1 MNSNVENKHNILSNS
16 SDQSASSNSESFS
29 LANNQTN
36 ALQIENDIDYL
47 RVSEETEN
55 EVLPNREMF
64 VSTQDSL
71 KFGINIVGE
80 ILSSLGIP
88 FVGPIVSFYTKIID
102 LLWPSSGG
110 KKPWEIFMEQ
120 VEKLIDQKIEE
131 YARNKALAELEG
143 LGANFELYRVA
154 LEEWRENPNISR
166 TTRGV
171 RTRFEILDGL
181 FTQYMPS
188 FKVSGHEVPLLTVY
202 AQAASLHL
210 LLLKDASIFGE
221 EWGLSTAVIN
231 NYYKRQMNLTAQY
244 SNHCVNWYN
253 AGLDRLKGS
262 NAKSWLNYHR
272 FRREMT
278 LMVLDLVALYPSFDA
293 RTYPIETTAQL
304 TREVYTDPI
313 GYNPSNPEGSGF
325 GIPWAN
331 LKSHDFTQIEREV
344 IRPPH
349 AFSILNSVEIGTVK
363 AKLLFND
370 NAYINYWSG
379 HLLEYTYTNDSETYK
394 KDYGNLNTSEKN
406 KIDLKNKDIYKID
419 STAVC
424 LANSYTYIYGCTK
437 SNFQMVNRD
446 SLNPTSHSYS
456 KTHTAIPSKIQNYDS
471 ENELPQETTDQPS
484 YQSYNHR
491 LGHITTYPFW
501 YTNGSNSQSGF
512 LPVFAWTHRSANLN
526 NFIDSKKIT
535 QIPAV
540 KSIEAAMN
548 HYSIS
553 IEKCSGY
560 TGGDVV
566 VCDNTGSR
574 ERVAFLYAT
583 AAENAVSQKY
593 RVRVRYASELA
604 GELHLIIK
612 KTNSD
617 WKDQRANAKV
627 IQTKNLEENLTYKN
641 FQYAEF
647 DELVAPL
654 VPNFLIEII
663 TLDMQGWGKN
673 IYIDKI
679 EFIPVSE

>member
-1 MNSNVENKHNILSNS
+1 MNSNDENKHNTLSNS
-16 SDQSASSNSESFS
+16 SDQSVSSNSESFS

-64 VSTQDSL
+64 ISTQDSL

-88 FVGPIVSFYTKIID
+88 FVGPIVNFYTKIID

-110 KKPWEIFMEQ
+110 KNPWQIFMEQ

-210 LLLKDASIFGE
+210 LLLKDVSIFGE

-244 SNHCVNWYN
+244 SDHCVNWYN

-272 FRREMT
+272 FRREIT

-313 GYNPSNPEGSGF
+313 GYNPSTESPGF
-325 GIPWAN
+325 GISWARVI
-331 LKSHDFTQIEREV
+331 SHDFNQIEKEV

-349 AFSILNSVEIGTVK
+349 AFDILNSIEIRTITQSLPLNEK
-363 AKLLFND
+363 D
-370 NAYINYWSG
+370 YINYWCG
-379 HLLEYTYTNDSETYK
+379 HLLEYTYANYSEIHK
-394 KDYGNLNTSEKN
+394 KDYGNPSFTEKN
-406 KIDLKNKDIYKID
+406 MYSLKNRDVYKII
-419 STAVC
+419 SSAGC
-424 LANSYTYIYGCTK
+424 LANYYGGRYGSTK
-437 SNFQMVNRD
+437 ATFYAAIRD
-446 SLNPTSHSYS
+446 NLEPTSFSYS
-456 KTHTAIPSKIQNYDS
+456 KAHTILPSKIQNYDTV
-471 ENELPQETTDQPS
+471 EELPQKTTEQPDNK
-484 YQSYNHR
+484 SYNHR
-491 LGHITTYPFW
+491 LSHITTYPFSS
-501 YTNGSNSQSGF
+501 NGYIGV
-512 LPVFAWTHRSANLN
+512 LPVFAWTHRSVNLN

-540 KSIEAAMN
+540 KSIQSAIN
-548 HYSIS
+548 DSHVSIAES
-553 IEKCSGY
+553 SGY

-566 VCDNTGSR
+566 VSKTYTNLK
-574 ERVAFLYAT
+574 RVFYLLAT
-583 AAENAVSQKY
+583 AAENALSQKY
-593 RVRVRYASELA
+593 RVRVRYASEVA
-604 GELHLIIK
+604 GQLLLTVSKYQGGWE
-612 KTNSD
+612 N
-617 WKDQRANAKV
+617 QQAYAKI
-627 IQTKNLEENLTYKN
+627 IQTKDQKENLTYKS
-641 FQYAEF
+641 FQYVEF
-647 DELVAPL
+647 DKLVAPL
-654 VPNFLIEII
+654 VPEPVIEINTYEI
-663 TLDMQGWGKN
+663 ASYTDKKL
-673 IYIDKI
+673 YIDKI